1 VYRLLSSCRERN
13 VKRFQREKKRLC
25 SLWRQLSFFSKQ
37 VGGGRKVF
45 NLLILYWP
53 WFFFSPYILSFI
65 CTVVIWNSWLASY
78 LEIWFVFHPLM
89 CEGNLALN
97 KYRNFVDKE
106 KVYEGRERLL
116 FLKTV
121 DKHKKIK
128 FIWVRK

>member
-1 VYRLLSSCRERN
+1 
-13 VKRFQREKKRLC
+13 
-25 SLWRQLSFFSKQ
+25 
-37 VGGGRKVF
+37 
-45 NLLILYWP
+45 
-53 WFFFSPYILSFI
+53 
-65 CTVVIWNSWLASY
+65 
-78 LEIWFVFHPLM
+78 M

-128 FIWVRK
+128 FI